1 MLSYLTDKGIGALL
15 QNHYICNQL
24 TRNSMERFI
33 VGIGD
38 ALWDCLPE
46 GRKIGGAPANFA
58 YYMMQFGYD
67 SLAVSAVGNDELGTE
82 IKETFNR
89 IGLKHILEVSE
100 YPTGTVTVELD
111 ANGIPSYDIKENV
124 AYDHI
129 TYTPQ
134 LEEIAGKCNV
144 ACFGSMSQRN
154 PASRTTI
161 RKFLE
166 SMPHADDTYKV
177 FDINLRQ
184 NFYDKE
190 IISESLKL
198 CNVFKINDEELLT
211 VKKMFGYDEESDQET
226 CRRLIEEWD
235 LEYLILTCGVNGS
248 HIFTDK
254 EYSFLDTPEV
264 DVADTVGAGDSFIS
278 AFMASVLNGESIREA
293 HKRAVDVSAYV
304 CTQYGAMLE
313 LPSEL
318 TGK

>member
-1 MLSYLTDKGIGALL
+1 
-15 QNHYICNQL
+15 
-24 TRNSMERFI
+24 MERFI

-67 SLAVSAVGNDELGTE
+67 SLAVSAVGNDDLGTE

-154 PASRTTI
+154 PVSRTTI

-166 SMPHADDTYKV
+166 SMPNTDDTYKV

-211 VKKMFGYDEESDQET
+211 VKKMFGYDEESDQEA

-235 LEYLILTCGVNGS
+235 LKYLILTCGVNGS

-254 EYSFLDTPEV
+254 EHSFMNTPEV

-278 AFMASVLNGESIREA
+278 AFMASVLKGESIREA

>member
-1 MLSYLTDKGIGALL
+1 MA
-15 QNHYICNQL
+15 
-24 TRNSMERFI
+24 RFI

-67 SLAVSAVGNDELGTE
+67 SLAVSAVGNDDLGTE

-129 TYTPQ
+129 AYTLQ

-154 PASRTTI
+154 PVSRTTI

-166 SMPHADDTYKV
+166 SMPNTDDTYKV

-211 VKKMFGYDEESDQET
+211 VKKMFGYDEESDQEA

>member
-1 MLSYLTDKGIGALL
+1 
-15 QNHYICNQL
+15 
-24 TRNSMERFI
+24 MERFI

-67 SLAVSAVGNDELGTE
+67 SLAVSAVGNDDLGTE

-166 SMPHADDTYKV
+166 SMPNTDDTYKV

-211 VKKMFGYDEESDQET
+211 VKKMFGYDEESDQEA
-226 CRRLIEEWD
+226 CRRLIEEWN

-318 TGK
+318 TATCY

>member
-1 MLSYLTDKGIGALL
+1 
-15 QNHYICNQL
+15 
-24 TRNSMERFI
+24 MERFI

-67 SLAVSAVGNDELGTE
+67 SLAVSAVGNDDLGTE

-154 PASRTTI
+154 PVSRTTI

-166 SMPHADDTYKV
+166 SMLHTDDTYKV

-211 VKKMFGYDEESDQET
+211 VKKMFGYDEESDHEA
-226 CRRLIEEWD
+226 CWRFIKEWD

>member
-1 MLSYLTDKGIGALL
+1 
-15 QNHYICNQL
+15 
-24 TRNSMERFI
+24 MERFI

-67 SLAVSAVGNDELGTE
+67 SLAVSAVGNDDLGTE

-89 IGLKHILEVSE
+89 IGLKHILEVSA

-154 PASRTTI
+154 PVSRTTI

-166 SMPHADDTYKV
+166 SMPNTDDTYKV

-211 VKKMFGYDEESDQET
+211 VKKMFGYGEESDHEA
-226 CRRLIEEWD
+226 CWRFIKEWD
-235 LEYLILTCGVNGS
+235 LKYLILTCGVNGS

-254 EYSFLDTPEV
+254 EHSFMNTPEV

-278 AFMASVLNGESIREA
+278 AFMASVLKGESIREA

-318 TGK
+318 TATCY

>member
-1 MLSYLTDKGIGALL
+1 
-15 QNHYICNQL
+15 
-24 TRNSMERFI
+24 MERFI

-67 SLAVSAVGNDELGTE
+67 SLAVSAVGNDDLGTE

-166 SMPHADDTYKV
+166 SMPNTDDTYKV

-211 VKKMFGYDEESDQET
+211 VKKMFGYDEESDHEASW
-226 CRRLIEEWD
+226 RFIKEWD
-235 LEYLILTCGVNGS
+235 LKYLILTCGVNGS

-254 EYSFLDTPEV
+254 EHSFMNTPEV

-278 AFMASVLNGESIREA
+278 AFMASVLKGESIREA

-318 TGK
+318 TATCY